1 MKPRHL
7 IPTLLLLA
15 LVVESLPGVQVRYAP
30 GPDTVI
36 VRWLSHWNFS
46 HMNPLAMLALAST
59 ILAIICVL
67 LLFKS
72 RGDSTFP
79 YVMTILGSAA
89 GALSEGAMLLWH
101 TVFTGSRRIFLMIAA
116 IVFLAGAAVLALVFR
131 RSMRFE
137 E

>member
-1 MKPRHL
+1 
-7 IPTLLLLA
+7 
-15 LVVESLPGVQVRYAP
+15 
-30 GPDTVI
+30 
-36 VRWLSHWNFS
+36 
-46 HMNPLAMLALAST
+46 MLALAST
-59 ILAIICVL
+59 ILALVHVL
-67 LLFKS
+67 LLY
-72 RGDSTFP
+72 RGLGDYPFL
-79 YVMTILGSAA
+79 YVMTIIWSAA